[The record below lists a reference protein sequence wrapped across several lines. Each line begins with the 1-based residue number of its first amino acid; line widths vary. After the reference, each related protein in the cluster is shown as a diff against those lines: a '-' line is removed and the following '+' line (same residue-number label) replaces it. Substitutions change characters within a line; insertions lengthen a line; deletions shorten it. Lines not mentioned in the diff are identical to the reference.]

1 MQKSPGGPL
10 TSQVPSILAVMGLPL
25 WCLPRR
31 AWSEQPPDPGWG
43 SGSWRV
49 SGLLSPARAGSA
61 GTTEAQVQLQR
72 LWLLLRLWR
81 AGRASTQQ
89 KQTLLIP
96 LLQRSGTF
104 CPNSQ
109 ASQGWKK
116 LFHFSL
122 QQLVPLFC
130 IFPCPLRVP
139 QLYFQ
144 HCVLFL
150 FLV

>member
-1 MQKSPGGPL
+1 MGYSDPMCHLFWWSWDCRFDACHILHGRSSLQI
-10 TSQVPSILAVMGLPL
+10 PSGA
-25 WCLPRR
+25 R
-31 AWSEQPPDPGWG
+31 APDG
-43 SGSWRV
+43 V
-49 SGLLSPARAGSA
+49 SGLLSPAWAGSP

-72 LWLLLRLWR
+72 LWLLLRLWK
-81 AGRASTQQ
+81 AGRTSTQQ
-89 KQTLLIP
+89 KRTRLVP

-116 LFHFSL
+116 LLHFSL

-130 IFPCPLRVP
+130 IFSCPLRVP